1 MDIIG
6 KRKEIEILAYNKAM
20 EKMDDLIE
28 NFHLD
33 DSNDD
38 KILQKYFHII
48 RSNMEERV
56 KNISD
61 KENRIRFKSEFIYV
75 EGVVTKV
82 YDNRRN
88 FASWIYE
95 VKIDGSGIAGIDG
108 TCYYC
113 LYPGKFNK
121 SNHPKV
127 GDIVKLRSRKTKNR
141 QKFSPLDAKIFEIVK
156 RKEE

>member
-38 KILQKYFHII
+38 KTLQKYFHII

-61 KENRIRFKSEFIYV
+61 KENRVRFKSEFIYV

-95 VKIDGSGIAGIDG
+95 VKTDKSGIDS
-108 TCYYC
+108 TRYYC

-121 SNHPKV
+121 SNHPEV

-141 QKFSPLDAKIFEIVK
+141 PKFSPLDAKIFEIVK
-156 RKEE
+156 RKGE

>member
-20 EKMDDLIE
+20 EKMDDLIK

-33 DSNDD
+33 NGNDD
-38 KILQKYFHII
+38 KALQRYFHII
-48 RSNMEERV
+48 RSNMEERA

-61 KENRIRFKSEFIYV
+61 KDNGARFKSEFIYV
-75 EGVVTKV
+75 EGVVIKV
-82 YDNRRN
+82 HNNKRN
-88 FASWIYE
+88 FTSWIYE
-95 VKIDGSGIAGIDG
+95 VKIDESGINTIR
-108 TCYYC
+108 CYC

-121 SNHPKV
+121 SNYPEV

-141 QKFSPLDAKIFEIVK
+141 PKFSPFDAKIFEIVK
-156 RKEE
+156 RKGE

>member
-38 KILQKYFHII
+38 KTLQKYFHII
-48 RSNMEERV
+48 KSNMEERV
-56 KNISD
+56 KSISD
-61 KENRIRFKSEFIYV
+61 MDNRARFKSEFIYV

-82 YDNRRN
+82 HNNKRN
-88 FASWIYE
+88 FTSWIYE
-95 VKIDGSGIAGIDG
+95 VKIDESGINTIR
-108 TCYYC
+108 YYC
-113 LYPGKFNK
+113 SYPGKFNK
-121 SNHPKV
+121 SNYPEV

-141 QKFSPLDAKIFEIVK
+141 PKFSPFDAKIFEIVK
-156 RKEE
+156 RKGE